1 MSTTNTKVMVYI
13 YDHAKYPA
21 QIKFGVV
28 GTSEWSIHEFDDGAE
43 NMLVSLFNEHA
54 NQWHLNTDYED
65 EYQAECFDDYGTLS
79 I

>member
-1 MSTTNTKVMVYI
+1 MSTKVMMYI
-13 YDHAKYPA
+13 YDHIDYPA

-28 GTSEWSIHEFDDGAE
+28 GTSEFSIHDFDDGAE
-43 NMLVSLFNEHA
+43 NMLVNLFNEHA

-65 EYQAECFDDYGTLS
+65 EYQAEVYDESGELS

>member
-1 MSTTNTKVMVYI
+1 MKTKVMVYI

-28 GTSEWSIHEFDDGAE
+28 GTSEFSIHDFDDGAE
-43 NMLVSLFNEHA
+43 NMLVNLFNEHA

-65 EYQAECFDDYGTLS
+65 EYQAEVYDESGELS